1 MEWVTSNFSFRS
13 KPFSVVHFDVHP
25 DMIDRSIEGVD
36 DILVWHNSESFDAP
50 VEWDNSSG
58 EIGAVLWKDAMVWFL
73 RYLADYKP
81 EGWKRKKVLELG
93 AGCGVVGLA
102 LAADGAHVYLTDVE
116 CLTPMLEENVKAN
129 PYNCKAETCD
139 WLLEKAPDD
148 DFHIV
153 IMAEVLYGDRCVW
166 PGLKQ
171 VLLDASS
178 HSAFEEALLAVNLRV
193 GRQDIDDF
201 LALVGDVF
209 HYQRVACYKGKAEAD
224 FGVEIYSFT
233 CR

>member
-1 MEWVTSNFSFRS
+1 
-13 KPFSVVHFDVHP
+13 
-25 DMIDRSIEGVD
+25 
-36 DILVWHNSESFDAP
+36 
-50 VEWDNSSG
+50 
-58 EIGAVLWKDAMVWFL
+58 MVS
-73 RYLADYKP
+73 A
-81 EGWKRKKVLELG
+81 
-93 AGCGVVGLA
+93 
-102 LAADGAHVYLTDVE
+102 